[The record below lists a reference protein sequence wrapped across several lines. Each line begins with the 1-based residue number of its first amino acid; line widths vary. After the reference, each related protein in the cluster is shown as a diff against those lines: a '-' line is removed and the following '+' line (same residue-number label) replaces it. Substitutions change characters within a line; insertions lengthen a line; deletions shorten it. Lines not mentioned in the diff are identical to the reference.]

1 MVYPVFSSFVKAD
14 YEILTEKFSVE
25 KYQYKHKKNILSH
38 LIEQIKLFFF
48 LLFNFGKF
56 DFVYVWFADY
66 HSLLPI
72 IFSKLSGKKSLLV
85 LGGYDVTFIPQF
97 NYGSFNNPIRGFF
110 AKNSMKYAWKS
121 LAVSDNILQEAKQ
134 RVPQL
139 NGEILY
145 TGYSPEKFRFGEDE
159 RKREV
164 VSVVGGNTFK
174 RMMIKGVDLIVETAK
189 LLPEI
194 KFILIDLNEEIF
206 EKNFGTIE
214 NVEIIKAMPQSELI
228 KYFQNASVYAQFSL
242 REGLPNSVCEA
253 MLCGAIPV
261 GTNSGGIPIAI
272 GECGLIINERKAEA
286 AAKAILDALNSP
298 DELRKCARQRVVEN
312 FSFEKRKERLLK
324 LIEEN

>member
-25 KYQYKHKKNILSH
+25 KYQYKHKKNIFSH

-97 NYGSFNNPIRGFF
+97 NYGSFNNPIRAFF
-110 AKNSMKYAWKS
+110 AKNSMKYAWES
-121 LAVSDNILQEAKQ
+121 LAVSDNILEEAKQ

-145 TGYSPEKFRFGEDE
+145 TGYSPEKFRFGEGD

-164 VSVVGGNTFK
+164 VSVVGGNTYK

-214 NVEIIKAMPQSELI
+214 NVEIIRAMPQSELI
-228 KYFQNASVYAQFSL
+228 KYFQNASVYAQFSI

-261 GTNSGGIPIAI
+261 GTNAGGIPIAI
-272 GECGLIINERKAEA
+272 GECGFIINERNADA
-286 AAKAILDALNSP
+286 AAKAIFDALNSS

>member
-25 KYQYKHKKNILSH
+25 KYQYNHKKNILSH
-38 LIEQIKLFFF
+38 LVEQAKLFFF
-48 LLFNFGKF
+48 LLFNVAKF
-56 DFVYVWFADY
+56 DFTYVWFADY

-97 NYGSFNNPIRGFF
+97 NYGSFNNPIRAFF

-121 LAVSDNILQEAKQ
+121 VAVSDNILIEAKQ

-164 VSVVGGNTFK
+164 VSVVGGNTYK

>member
-25 KYQYKHKKNILSH
+25 KYQYKHKKNIFSH
-38 LIEQIKLFFF
+38 LMEQIKLFFF

-97 NYGSFNNPIRGFF
+97 NYGSFNNPIRAFF
-110 AKNSMKYAWKS
+110 AKNSMKYAWES
-121 LAVSDNILQEAKQ
+121 LAVSDNILEEAKQ

-145 TGYSPEKFRFGEDE
+145 TGYSSEKFRFGEGD

-164 VSVVGGNTFK
+164 VSVIGGNTYK

-261 GTNSGGIPIAI
+261 GPNAGGIPIAI
-272 GECGLIINERKAEA
+272 GECGFIINERNADA
-286 AAKAILDALNSP
+286 AAKAILDALNSS
-298 DELRKCARQRVVEN
+298 DELRKCARQRVIEN
-312 FSFEKRKERLLK
+312 FSFEKREERLLK

>member
-25 KYQYKHKKNILSH
+25 KYQYKHKKNIFSH

-56 DFVYVWFADY
+56 DFTYVWFADY

-97 NYGSFNNPIRGFF
+97 NYGSFNNPIRAFF
-110 AKNSMKYAWKS
+110 AKNSMKYAWES
-121 LAVSDNILQEAKQ
+121 LAVSDNILLEAKQ

-145 TGYSPEKFRFGEDE
+145 TGYSPEKFRFSEGE

-164 VSVVGGNTFK
+164 VSVVGGNTYK

-228 KYFQNASVYAQFSL
+228 KYFQNTSVYAQFSI

-261 GTNSGGIPIAI
+261 GTNAGGIPIAT
-272 GECGLIINERKAEA
+272 GECGFIINERNADA
-286 AAKAILDALNSP
+286 AAKAILDALNSS

-312 FSFEKRKERLLK
+312 FSFEKRKNRLLK

>member
-121 LAVSDNILQEAKQ
+121 LAVSDNILQEVKQ

-214 NVEIIKAMPQSELI
+214 NIEIIRAMPQSELI
-228 KYFQNASVYAQFSL
+228 KYFQNASVYAQFSI

-261 GTNSGGIPIAI
+261 GTNAGGIPIAI
-272 GECGLIINERKAEA
+272 GECGFIISKRNADA
-286 AAKAILDALNSP
+286 AAKAILDALNSS